1 MRYPYFIILLVA
13 ALIVLN
19 PGCQTRAKKE
29 MPGEEASLAPQ
40 AKVELPPAVAEVVNK
55 YFSGA
60 EIGLVET
67 EKIDSTTLYDIE
79 FKENKGEIEIAE
91 DGTVIDISS
100 IITWEELPVAVAESI
115 KKVTEETGSTV
126 VRLEKAEVQAEIKE
140 QAGKKVIIKL
150 ASPIFLY
157 EAELARTDQKGE
169 VQVDAEGKIVEG
181 PKWELKE
188 KQ

>member
-1 MRYPYFIILLVA
+1 MRYPYFIIHLVA

-29 MPGEEASLAPQ
+29 MPGEEASPAAQ
-40 AKVELPPAVAEVVNK
+40 VRVELPPAVAEVVNK

-67 EKIDSTTLYDIE
+67 EKIDGTTLYDIE

-100 IITWEELPVAVAESI
+100 IITWEELPVSVAESI

-140 QAGKKVIIKL
+140 QAGKKVITKL
-150 ASPIFLY
+150 ASPVFLY
-157 EAELARTDQKGE
+157 EAELARGDQKGE

-181 PKWELKE
+181 PKWDLK
-188 KQ
+188 K